1 LPRCKNCGHFGFF
14 LKLNQDGLC
23 EECAPVIDSIIQN
36 CARIMKESLNYLD
49 KSSDYNTRLSYCNLL
64 FENALRLEQYEKK
77 GIHTI
82 KPHPS
87 IFIEECKRIKKELY
101 SHTVEQEKIG

>member
-1 LPRCKNCGHFGFF
+1 M
-14 LKLNQDGLC
+14 
-23 EECAPVIDSIIQN
+23 
-36 CARIMKESLNYLD
+36 MKESLNYLD
-49 KSSDYNTRLSYCNLL
+49 KANDYNTRLTYCNLM
-64 FENALRLEQYEKK
+64 FENALRLEEYEKK

-101 SHTVEQEKIG
+101 LNSLNHEKIS